1 MCVGSYMVVLS
12 IGISERISSLFI
24 VWCFSIRRRHTRC
37 ALVTGVQTCALPILL
52 AAIVIAAAA
61 YLSAEPRYLAT
72 AQVALER
79 TAEQVIDV
87 DSVTPTADP
96 DSAAVDTEVQA
107 LRSPE
112 LIGRVVDRQIGR
124 AHV

>member
-1 MCVGSYMVVLS
+1 MCLFFFFEQKTAYGM
-12 IGISERISSLFI
+12 RISDWSSVVCSSDLWMI
-24 VWCFSIRRRHTRC
+24 LC
-37 ALVTGVQTCALPILL
+37 AAMV
-52 AAIVIAAAA
+52 AAIVVAAAA
-61 YLSAEPRYLAT
+61 YLVAEPRYLAT

>member
-1 MCVGSYMVVLS
+1 MILCAAMV
-12 IGISERISSLFI
+12 
-24 VWCFSIRRRHTRC
+24 
-37 ALVTGVQTCALPILL
+37 
-52 AAIVIAAAA
+52 AAIVVAAAA
-61 YLSAEPRYLAT
+61 YLVAEPRYLAT

-112 LIGRVVDRQIGR
+112 LIGRVVDRLRLARSEEHTSELQSLMRISYAVFCLKKKNTR
-124 AHV
+124 HHLRLSSYRSTNTATN

>member
-1 MCVGSYMVVLS
+1 MWGRRGLICGAAVV
-12 IGISERISSLFI
+12 
-24 VWCFSIRRRHTRC
+24 
-37 ALVTGVQTCALPILL
+37 
-52 AAIVIAAAA
+52 AAIVVAAAA
-61 YLSAEPRYLAT
+61 YLVAEPRYLAT

-112 LIGRVVDRQIGR
+112 LIGRVVDRLRLARDPAFNEAAGR
-124 AHV
+124 DRESVG